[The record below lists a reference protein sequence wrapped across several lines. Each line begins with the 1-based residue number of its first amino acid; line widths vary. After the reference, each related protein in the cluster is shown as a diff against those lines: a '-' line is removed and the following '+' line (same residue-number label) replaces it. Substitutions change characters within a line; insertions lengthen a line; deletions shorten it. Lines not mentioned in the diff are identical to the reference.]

1 MIERLKALHLTLES
15 VLQLV
20 DEGGYH
26 MISRHITRYQCLQL
40 CICNHLCIILYMYI
54 IHVCMYHF
62 PYTCANIILYNILSI
77 LMWLLSRYLFR
88 CLHVSLLV
96 TFVYHIAEIEYV
108 YRVLLI
114 GQS

>member
-26 MISRHITRYQCLQL
+26 MISWHITRYQCLQL

-54 IHVCMYHF
+54 IHVRMYHF
-62 PYTCANIILYNILSI
+62 PYTCTNINVAIIKVPFQASACVITSYICISYC
-77 LMWLLSRYLFR
+77 RD
-88 CLHVSLLV
+88 
-96 TFVYHIAEIEYV
+96 
-108 YRVLLI
+108 
-114 GQS
+114 